1 MRYLLPLLCFLPM
14 MSCDSSPSSQETNQ
28 EATAADLKSEIPGT
42 WETVSF
48 RVTVNALDSLNEP
61 SVFEVEENAWL
72 EKMGVQPIQTQFTD
86 DNKFRQEYLD
96 RSDSL
101 LQLTRGIW
109 NIFGDTL
116 MLIAPDAT
124 YQYQVDLQGE
134 RAEFR
139 CYLDW
144 DGDGQADDE
153 YVGLQRVVREQ

>member
-1 MRYLLPLLCFLPM
+1 MRYLLSLLSFFVVI
-14 MSCDSSPSSQETNQ
+14 SCNPSPSSQEASQQT
-28 EATAADLKSEIPGT
+28 TTADLKSAIPGT

-48 RVTVNALDSLNEP
+48 RVTVNAIDSLNEP
-61 SVFEVEENAWL
+61 SIFEVEENTWL
-72 EKMGVQPIQTQFTD
+72 DKMGVQPIKTQFTA

-109 NIFGDTL
+109 NVFGDTL

-124 YQYQVDLQGE
+124 YQYQVDLQTE

-144 DGDGQADDE
+144 DGDGQEDDE
-153 YVGLQRVVREQ
+153 YIGIQRVVKEN